1 MEQLHIAA
9 HGHQVLAMPGNQD
22 SIAIAACVTNADGTP
37 VTGLLKPNFKVR
49 GLLTGNVHTANS
61 IGLFIDYGE
70 QDPVCAGYYALFV
83 KTTDNN
89 IWKAGPY
96 VFAVTVKT
104 PATGRATAQGRTI
117 AVLNI
122 LKSADL

>member
-1 MEQLHIAA
+1 M
-9 HGHQVLAMPGNQD
+9 AMPGNQD
-22 SIAIAACVTNADGTP
+22 SIAIAACVTQADGMP
-37 VTGLLKPNFKVR
+37 VSGLLKPNFKVR
-49 GLLTGNVHTANS
+49 GLLTGNVHTATS

-104 PATGRATAQGRTI
+104 PASGRVTAQGRTI
-117 AVLNI
+117 AVLDI
-122 LKSADL
+122 LKSSDL

>member
-1 MEQLHIAA
+1 MEQLNITA

-22 SIAIAACVTNADGTP
+22 SIAIAACVTQADGTP
-37 VTGLLKPNFKVR
+37 VSGLLKANFKVR
-49 GLLTGNVHTANS
+49 GLLTGNVHTATS

-70 QDPVCAGYYALFV
+70 QDSVCAGYYALFV

-104 PATGRATAQGRTI
+104 PASGRATAQGRTI
-117 AVLNI
+117 AVLDI
-122 LKSADL
+122 LKPADL

>member
-1 MEQLHIAA
+1 MEQLNITA

-22 SIAIAACVTNADGTP
+22 SIAIAACVTQADGSP
-37 VTGLLKPNFKVR
+37 VSGLLKANFKVR
-49 GLLTGNVHTANS
+49 GLLTGNVHTATS

-70 QDPVCAGYYALFV
+70 QDSVCAGYYALFV

-104 PATGRATAQGRTI
+104 PASGRATAQGRTI
-117 AVLNI
+117 AVLDI
-122 LKSADL
+122 LKSSDL

>member
-1 MEQLHIAA
+1 MEQLYIAA

-22 SIAIAACVTNADGTP
+22 SIAIAACITQADGTP
-37 VTGLLKPNFKVR
+37 VSGLLKPNFKVR

-61 IGLFIDYGE
+61 IGLFIDYGD
-70 QDPVCAGYYALFV
+70 QDPICAGYYALFV

-89 IWKAGPY
+89 IWRAGKY

-104 PATGRATAQGRTI
+104 PASGRVTAQGRTI
-117 AVLNI
+117 AVLDI
-122 LKSADL
+122 LKSSDL

>member
-1 MEQLHIAA
+1 MEQLYIVA
-9 HGHQVLAMPGNQD
+9 HGHQALAMPGNQE
-22 SIAIAACVTNADGTP
+22 SIAIAACVTKADGTP
-37 VTGLLKPNFKVR
+37 VSGLLKPNFKVR

-70 QDPVCAGYYALFV
+70 QDSVCAGYYALFV

-89 IWKAGPY
+89 IWGAGKY

-117 AVLNI
+117 AFLDI
-122 LKSADL
+122 LKSSDL

>member
-1 MEQLHIAA
+1 MEQLHIVA

-22 SIAIAACVTNADGTP
+22 SIAIAACVTKADGTP
-37 VTGLLKPNFKVR
+37 VSGLLKPNFKVR
-49 GLLTGNVHTANS
+49 GLLTGNVHTSNS

-70 QDPVCAGYYALFV
+70 QDPVCTGYYALFV

-89 IWKAGPY
+89 IWGAGKY

-117 AVLNI
+117 AVLDI
-122 LKSADL
+122 LKSGDL

>member
-1 MEQLHIAA
+1 MEQLNIAA

-22 SIAIAACVTNADGTP
+22 SIAIAACVTQADGTP
-37 VTGLLKPNFKVR
+37 VSGLLKANFKVR

-70 QDPVCAGYYALFV
+70 QDSVCAGYYALFV

-89 IWKAGPY
+89 IWRAGKY

-104 PATGRATAQGRTI
+104 PASGRVTAQGRTI
-117 AVLNI
+117 AFLDI
-122 LKSADL
+122 LKSSDL

>member
-1 MEQLHIAA
+1 MEQLYIAA

-22 SIAIAACVTNADGTP
+22 SIAIAACVTQADGTP
-37 VTGLLKPNFKVR
+37 VSGLLKANFKVR

-61 IGLFIDYGE
+61 IGLFIDYGD
-70 QDPVCAGYYALFV
+70 QDPISAGYYALFV

-104 PATGRATAQGRTI
+104 PASGRVTAQGRTI
-117 AVLNI
+117 AVLDI
-122 LKSADL
+122 LKSSDL

>member
-1 MEQLHIAA
+1 MEQLYITA
-9 HGHQVLAMPGNQD
+9 HGHQALAMPGNQE
-22 SIAIAACVTNADGTP
+22 SIAIAACVTKADGTP
-37 VTGLLKPNFKVR
+37 VSGLLKPNFKVR

-61 IGLFIDYGE
+61 IGLFLDYGE
-70 QDPVCAGYYALFV
+70 QDAVCAGYYALFV

-89 IWKAGPY
+89 IWGAGPY

-117 AVLNI
+117 AVLDI
-122 LKSADL
+122 LKSVDL

>member
-1 MEQLHIAA
+1 MEQLYIAA
-9 HGHQVLAMPGNQD
+9 HGHQALAMPGNQE

-37 VTGLLKPNFKVR
+37 VSGLLKVNFKVR

-70 QDPVCAGYYALFV
+70 QDSVCAGYYGLFV
-83 KTTDNN
+83 PTTDNN

-117 AVLNI
+117 AVLDI
-122 LKSADL
+122 LKSVDL